1 MALRADTQVRNWEVE
16 HKQPYDTA
24 AIGSSALLVA
34 LKMNLCAELASWLA
48 SYFASIYNDWEK
60 YFDTLDLET
69 VMTEAVYNDFPL
81 PQLAFALMQ
90 HMAPRVIQA
99 NGCSSQAI
107 AVDKTIL
114 AGCRFSVAVT
124 RVYAMRH
131 LKQLS
136 EEHPDSHPQIFVD
149 DTCMHTQGLCIPDVV
164 NTLIPAMLAF
174 QKMAGKL
181 KLELSLKASI
191 VSSNPN

>member
-1 MALRADTQVRNWEVE
+1 MCSLNPLLGKPNGACRTVCKTPVVYRMALRADTRVRNWEVE

-24 AIGSSALLVA
+24 TIGSSALLVA
-34 LKMNLCAELASWLA
+34 LKRSSCAELASWLG

-107 AVDKTIL
+107 AVDKSIL
-114 AGCRFSVAVT
+114 EQ
-124 RVYAMRH
+124 
-131 LKQLS
+131 QL
-136 EEHPDSHPQIFVD
+136 
-149 DTCMHTQGLCIPDVV
+149 
-164 NTLIPAMLAF
+164 
-174 QKMAGKL
+174 
-181 KLELSLKASI
+181 
-191 VSSNPN
+191 